1 MPEQET
7 NNDYFDIMP
16 NPDENYNSDDE
27 YETNNDY
34 FDVMPEQETNNDYF
48 DIMPN
53 PDENYNSDDEYETN
67 NDDLFNNNNT
77 SIKSVNNDKEII
89 KIFIKAYKLSM
100 KEILTLD
107 EVDEYKNLRNIIIN
121 YKKNNPAKTPFERKI
136 YNFIDIKLPKFDNL
150 DEKNEDIS
158 LKIED
163 IYNKLPSIEQNKINN
178 INNDIITNLVDNNN
192 DKVNNY
198 YVNNLLKNYN
208 KPDLEN
214 LFRKLNLDIKKR
226 NSKNKRVNKS
236 KIEMINEIKKL
247 NLKPEFFIED
257 DNIYDENDIEGLE
270 PPILKPL
277 NEYTLKELKD
287 MSIYYGVPI
296 LRLGFGDTMK
306 QKNKKELYEGL
317 QDIINMTSPKDYEI
331 EDDDLF
337 NNDNNLVLQN
347 IKDYNIKQLR
357 NIFKV
362 NNLNINKKNG
372 KKKNKNDLFNELKR
386 LSKTTVLKGGSN
398 KFSRWLTRNNKRMS
412 KL

>member
-1 MPEQET
+1 
-7 NNDYFDIMP
+7 
-16 NPDENYNSDDE
+16 
-27 YETNNDY
+27 
-34 FDVMPEQETNNDYF
+34 
-48 DIMPN
+48 
-53 PDENYNSDDEYETN
+53 
-67 NDDLFNNNNT
+67 
-77 SIKSVNNDKEII
+77 
-89 KIFIKAYKLSM
+89 
-100 KEILTLD
+100 
-107 EVDEYKNLRNIIIN
+107 
-121 YKKNNPAKTPFERKI
+121 
-136 YNFIDIKLPKFDNL
+136 
-150 DEKNEDIS
+150 
-158 LKIED
+158 
-163 IYNKLPSIEQNKINN
+163 
-178 INNDIITNLVDNNN
+178 
-192 DKVNNY
+192 
-198 YVNNLLKNYN
+198 
-208 KPDLEN
+208 
-214 LFRKLNLDIKKR
+214 
-226 NSKNKRVNKS
+226 
-236 KIEMINEIKKL
+236 MINEIKKL